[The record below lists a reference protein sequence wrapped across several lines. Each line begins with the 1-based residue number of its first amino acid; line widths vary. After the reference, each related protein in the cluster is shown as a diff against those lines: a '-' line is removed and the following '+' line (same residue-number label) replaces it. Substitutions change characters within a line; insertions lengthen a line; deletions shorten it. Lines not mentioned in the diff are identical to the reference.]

1 MIFEKQDY
9 QQECIENISSILQNF
24 DFKKQDNLKE
34 CLQEFYKST
43 SLPTHNID
51 DKLHLDILMETG
63 TGKTF
68 TYLNLIFELN
78 KQFKQNKFIIFVPR
92 KAILESVKQNITL
105 TKDYF
110 YSEYKKHLKAYT
122 YTDSK
127 SQSLI
132 INHYIKNEDEL
143 SVLILTNSAIDKKGN
158 LLNKNNESLFNT
170 QSIFENIAE
179 LKVSLKT

>member
-1 MIFEKQDY
+1 M
-9 QQECIENISSILQNF
+9 QNF

-34 CLQEFYKST
+34 CLQEFYKNT
-43 SLPTHNID
+43 SLPIQSIN

-92 KAILESVKQNITL
+92 KEILASDKQFITL

-110 YSEYKKHLKAYT
+110 YSKYQKH
-122 YTDSK
+122 
-127 SQSLI
+127 I
-132 INHYIKNEDEL
+132 
-143 SVLILTNSAIDKKGN
+143 
-158 LLNKNNESLFNT
+158 
-170 QSIFENIAE
+170 
-179 LKVSLKT
+179 